1 MKKLIP
7 FKKEIKFKDNIYEV
21 TSISLEHSLHKD
33 NNTISGNFTVSGE
46 YRVTEESAN
55 TLPFTYDL
63 PFNIEMD
70 DKYDISKSS
79 IDINDFYY
87 EIVDNKI
94 LEVNIEVKL
103 DHVDEI
109 LIERNDNVD
118 IDINNIEIDNNIDKT
133 IDNSY
138 IDVNNDID
146 ITKNIVDTPI
156 ASKTIEVKPDS
167 IDTNDVAKS
176 LFSSLDTSDNYVTYR
191 VYIVRENDTLE
202 TIMNKYNV
210 TSDTLELYNDIKDIK
225 LGDKIIIPYVKN
237 N

>member
-7 FKKEIKFKDNIYEV
+7 FKKEIKFKDNLYEV

-46 YRVTEESAN
+46 YRVTENSTN

-63 PFNIEMD
+63 PFTIEMD
-70 DKYDISKSS
+70 DKYDISNAS

-103 DHVDEI
+103 DHVEEI
-109 LIERNDNVD
+109 VMERKDKVD
-118 IDINNIEIDNNIDKT
+118 IDINNIDIDT
-133 IDNSY
+133 IND
-138 IDVNNDID
+138 IDVNNVISKP
-146 ITKNIVDTPI
+146 IIEEVKNIEENKPVEAIIKPNIIDKDT
-156 ASKTIEVKPDS
+156 S
-167 IDTNDVAKS
+167 S
-176 LFSSLDTSDNYVTYR
+176 LFSSLDTTDNYVTYR

-202 TIMNKYNV
+202 TIMGKYNV
-210 TSDTLELYNDIKDIK
+210 TSEILELYNDIKDIK
-225 LGDKIIIPYVKN
+225 LGDKIIIPYVKDN
-237 N
+237 G